1 MSSEAD
7 PVTLLARL
15 LLYMA
20 AMEKQADS
28 GEMKNRGGTRMNYR
42 QPTIEDQVLA
52 VICIIVFVIIP
63 LVLMF
68 IVPLFEK

>member
-1 MSSEAD
+1 
-7 PVTLLARL
+7 
-15 LLYMA
+15 
-20 AMEKQADS
+20 
-28 GEMKNRGGTRMNYR
+28 MKNRGGAQMNYR

-52 VICIIVFVIIP
+52 LICIIVFVIIP